1 MVGVGQVFSADA
13 LLTNRRHMFSW
24 KLCLFLHYHQQQIL
38 GFYLHSLLVLQL
50 CSIRSFSVSCDLTL
64 HSELRISHPQNH

>member
-1 MVGVGQVFSADA
+1 
-13 LLTNRRHMFSW
+13 MFSW